1 MYPNSPIKIRNSSHP
16 LWPYWFS
23 LSNYDCLLDLTVEEL
38 LNEIERRL
46 FFYHCPAFPS
56 GRKTRDDKV
65 WLALE
70 RGFPLISDFSS
81 GCLQHSTSAC
91 VPINHIDILT
101 CAEEIKRT
109 LRDVPYQP
117 EPIYALPML
126 PDQDVVVVALKLSQ
140 YNDEIVIKQMPSLLP
155 LMRKEA
161 NMPEQT
167 VTSVRKA
174 SEMTLAKLL
183 RYQTIPYLDLLLY
196 SQTHKQLNED
206 EWRPL
211 NLTQGALLDLLF
223 KETADIEQLKKTIL
237 PFYKD
242 KVLDT
247 EFINQ
252 LFSNIRSDKEL
263 LTRKVSAI

>member
-1 MYPNSPIKIRNSSHP
+1 
-16 LWPYWFS
+16 
-23 LSNYDCLLDLTVEEL
+23 
-38 LNEIERRL
+38 
-46 FFYHCPAFPS
+46 
-56 GRKTRDDKV
+56 
-65 WLALE
+65 
-70 RGFPLISDFSS
+70 
-81 GCLQHSTSAC
+81 
-91 VPINHIDILT
+91 
-101 CAEEIKRT
+101 
-109 LRDVPYQP
+109 
-117 EPIYALPML
+117 ML

-167 VTSVRKA
+167 VKSVRKA
-174 SEMTLAKLL
+174 SEMTLGKLL

-196 SQTHKQLNED
+196 SETHKQLSES

-211 NLTQGALLDLLF
+211 ILTQGALLDLLF
-223 KETADIEQLKKTIL
+223 KDTADIEQLKKTIL

-252 LFSNIRSDKEL
+252 LFSNVRSDKEL

>member
-1 MYPNSPIKIRNSSHP
+1 
-16 LWPYWFS
+16 
-23 LSNYDCLLDLTVEEL
+23 
-38 LNEIERRL
+38 
-46 FFYHCPAFPS
+46 
-56 GRKTRDDKV
+56 
-65 WLALE
+65 
-70 RGFPLISDFSS
+70 
-81 GCLQHSTSAC
+81 
-91 VPINHIDILT
+91 
-101 CAEEIKRT
+101 
-109 LRDVPYQP
+109 
-117 EPIYALPML
+117 ML

>member
-16 LWPYWFS
+16 LWPHWFS
-23 LSNYDCLLDLTVEEL
+23 LPNYDCLLDLTVGEL

-46 FFYHCPAFPS
+46 FFYQSPLLPS
-56 GRKTRDDKV
+56 GRKMRDDKA

-70 RGFPLISDFSS
+70 RGFPLISEFNS
-81 GCLQHSTSAC
+81 GGFQHSACAC

-109 LRDVPYQP
+109 LRDLPYQP

-140 YNDEIVIKQMPSLLP
+140 YNDEIVIKQMPSLLS

-161 NMPEQT
+161 NMPEQAIK
-167 VTSVRKA
+167 SVRKA
-174 SEMTLAKLL
+174 SEMTLVKLL

-196 SQTHKQLNED
+196 SQTHKQLSES

-211 NLTQGALLDLLF
+211 ILTQGALLDLLF
-223 KETADIEQLKKTIL
+223 KDTADTEQLKKTIL

-252 LFSNIRSDKEL
+252 LFSNVRSDKEL
-263 LTRKVSAI
+263 LIRKVSAI